1 MVLNIVIPCYN
12 EEAVL
17 AETNRQLTELIDT
30 WISQGILDECR
41 ILYVDDGSKD
51 RTWEIIE
58 SLQKESP
65 YAHGL
70 KLAHNVGH
78 QHALWAG
85 LMHSVGQCDAV
96 VSIDADLQHD
106 IRAIEEMIAAY
117 RDGCEVVYG
126 VRNDRATDSAFKKK
140 TALGF
145 YTLMQKM
152 GVDVIPNHADFRLL
166 GSQALAAL
174 SQYPERNLFLRGM
187 VRTLGFKER
196 IVHFECHDRFAG
208 DSKYTLRKMLNF
220 AIDGITSFSVQ
231 PLRAISLLGFIVM
244 LMALCAGVY
253 ALVAYFCGKA
263 IQGWTS
269 ILLSI
274 WFLGGVQLLCIGVIG
289 EYVGKNYIEVK
300 RRPRYM
306 VEKEI

>member
-187 VRTLGFKER
+187 VRTLGFKEK

-208 DSKYTLRKMLNF
+208 ESKYTLRKMLNF

>member
-1 MVLNIVIPCYN
+1 MILNIVIPCYN

-17 AETNRQLTELIDT
+17 PETNRQLTELIGE
-30 WISQGILDECR
+30 WISRDVLNDCR
-41 ILYVDDGSKD
+41 IVYVDDGSKD

-58 SLQKESP
+58 GLHQESP

-85 LMHSVGQCDAV
+85 LMNSVGKCDAV

-106 IRAIEEMIAAY
+106 IHAIEEMVDAY
-117 RDGCEVVYG
+117 KDGCEVVYG

-145 YTLMQKM
+145 YRLMGKM
-152 GVDVIPNHADFRLL
+152 GVDLIPNHADFRLL
-166 GSQALAAL
+166 GSKALEAL

-187 VRTLGFKER
+187 VRSLGFKEK

-208 DSKYTLRKMLNF
+208 ESKYTLRKMFNF
-220 AIDGITSFSVQ
+220 AVDGITSFSVQ
-231 PLRAISLLGFIVM
+231 PLRIISLIGLVCVGISIVEM
-244 LMALCAGVY
+244 IY
-253 ALVAYFCGKA
+253 ILVAYFRGDV
-263 IQGWTS
+263 IRGWAS
-269 ILLSI
+269 LLFSV
-274 WFLGGVQLLCIGVIG
+274 WFLGGLLLFSMGVVG
-289 EYVGKNYIEVK
+289 EYIGKIYKEVK
-300 RRPRYM
+300 RRPRFI
-306 VEKEI
+306 VEKEV

>member
-231 PLRAISLLGFIVM
+231 PLRMIAMLGIIILILAFF
-244 LMALCAGVY
+244 AGVY
-253 ALVAYFCGKA
+253 ALVAYFCGKT

-274 WFLGGVQLLCIGVIG
+274 WFLGGIQLLCIGVLG
-289 EYVGKNYIEVK
+289 EYIGKNYVEVK
-300 RRPRYM
+300 QRPRFII
-306 VEKEI
+306 EKEI